1 MTPESVPF
9 ADEHKARLASFQ
21 SGDERFVWGVRTDT
35 GAPWFLSEDTAHE
48 SRAFVKEFVVCPVPG
63 CRAQLTTAHRAK
75 KRDGLQHMSDG
86 GGHSRESIFH
96 SQGCALVEEWLRR
109 EFPNSHVL
117 REEYTNELGERRA
130 DVLLTGPAGDR
141 VAFEIQYS
149 PITPDAWRNR
159 HESYRRQH
167 IADVWLFGHTGKQL
181 QLRPDGTVSVNPT
194 HEVVVELGSALMF
207 INPEQELIAV
217 AVGRG
222 RVFKAA
228 LDGYGDEEV
237 QVCDVLDAAILELRP
252 LAEFRPTNGRGLG
265 GNWLDGLYTRSD
277 NLRRHNESERA
288 RAVEQRE
295 RAAREWERIRLE
307 KIARQTKWEERRRP
321 EQEKIRSLF
330 SSVER
335 WGRSEALASI
345 TSYFGDF
352 LRDRIEMNEN
362 PTAPSVRLIRWQC
375 VVYFDL
381 IAGRDKEFGTRDA
394 YNAII
399 RRGVNM
405 GQPDAFKQIAS
416 YLYRLEE
423 DGYVRR
429 LPDYRRDSFPRFIP
443 TTSGAWW

>member
-1 MTPESVPF
+1 
-9 ADEHKARLASFQ
+9 
-21 SGDERFVWGVRTDT
+21 
-35 GAPWFLSEDTAHE
+35 
-48 SRAFVKEFVVCPVPG
+48 
-63 CRAQLTTAHRAK
+63 
-75 KRDGLQHMSDG
+75 MSDG

-96 SQGCALVEEWLRR
+96 SQGCALIEEWLRR
-109 EFPNSHVL
+109 KFPKSHVK

-181 QLRPDGTVSVNPT
+181 QLRPDGTVAINPT
-194 HEVVVELGSALMF
+194 HEAVVAVGSALMF
-207 INPEQELIAV
+207 INPELELIAV
-217 AVGRG
+217 AVGQG
-222 RVFKAA
+222 RVFEEA

-237 QVCDVLDAAILELRP
+237 QVCDVLKDAILDLRP

-265 GNWLDGLYTRSD
+265 GDWLDGLYARTD
-277 NLRRHNESERA
+277 NLRRHNESERR
-288 RAVEQRE
+288 RAAERRE
-295 RAAREWERIRLE
+295 RTRLE
-307 KIARQTKWEERRRP
+307 KIARQKKWEERRRP
-321 EQEKIRSLF
+321 EQEKIRRLF
-330 SSVER
+330 ESVER

-345 TSYFGDF
+345 AAYFGGF

-362 PTAPSVRLIRWQC
+362 PTAPSVRLMRWQC

-405 GQPDAFKQIAS
+405 GQPDAFKQVAR

-423 DGYVRR
+423 DGYLRR
-429 LPDYRRDSFPRFIP
+429 LPDYRRDSFPRFVP